1 VSVAKQVKP
10 DAATL
15 QGVLRILQR
24 REKEHDKKAKAY
36 AKEGGPMLTS
46 ALYEHAAATECDAIF
61 QALAALAGDAR

>member
-1 VSVAKQVKP
+1 MSVAKQVKP

-46 ALYEHAAATECDAIF
+46 ALYEHAAATE
-61 QALAALAGDAR
+61 